1 MANVYKSIKLLTTSF
16 YLQKYYHPSLSYP
29 HEQCRKPKKVLKGP
43 LFREDDCTLHVYLY
57 LLVFIIV
64 EGYRQ
69 KTRHCCYLGDRID
82 SMPCGACYFAQDD
95 FNVWMNSSYSSYRPV
110 EIHPFLHIVRVQ
122 FILFFKLSWW
132 KISSLARNLINSPP
146 PPPSSSD
153 DLCLLFC
160 LYPSCMAYMV

>member
-1 MANVYKSIKLLTTSF
+1 MANVYKPIKLLTTIF

-132 KISSLARNLINSPP
+132 KIASLARN
-146 PPPSSSD
+146 
-153 DLCLLFC
+153 
-160 LYPSCMAYMV
+160 